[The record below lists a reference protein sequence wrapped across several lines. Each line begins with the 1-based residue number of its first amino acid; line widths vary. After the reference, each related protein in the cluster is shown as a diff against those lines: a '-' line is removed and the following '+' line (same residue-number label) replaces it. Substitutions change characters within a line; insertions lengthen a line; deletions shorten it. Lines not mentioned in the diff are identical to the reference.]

1 MSERKCN
8 KKEDFNLSYVGLRDD
23 VFNLVPDN
31 INKVL
36 DIGCSTGAL
45 GGQIKRK
52 NNNAEVVG
60 IETDK
65 QMAKVAKE
73 KMDRVIIGDIERINL
88 IDYFQPNYFDCIIF
102 ADVLEH
108 LKDPW
113 AILKDF
119 TNYLTD
125 SGFIITSIPN
135 VRHYTTIINLVKGYW
150 PYRERGIHDKT
161 HLRFFTL
168 KNIKEMFQNAGLK
181 IVRIERNYRIIER
194 PHKFNRFSKYF
205 AFYPFKDF
213 VTFQYLMVSKKKK
226 GDGL

>member
-1 MSERKCN
+1 
-8 KKEDFNLSYVGLRDD
+8 
-23 VFNLVPDN
+23 
-31 INKVL
+31 
-36 DIGCSTGAL
+36 
-45 GGQIKRK
+45 
-52 NNNAEVVG
+52 
-60 IETDK
+60 
-65 QMAKVAKE
+65 
-73 KMDRVIIGDIERINL
+73 MDRVIISDIERINL

-113 AILKDF
+113 AVLKNV
-119 TNYLTD
+119 TNFLTD

-135 VRHYTTIINLVKGYW
+135 VRHYTTIINLIKGYW

-168 KNIKEMFQNAGLK
+168 KNVKEMFQNAGLK

-194 PHKFNRFSKYF
+194 PHWFKRFSKYF
-205 AFYPFKDF
+205 AFCPFKEF

-226 GDGL
+226 GDSL